1 MARYTGAVCRQCRR
15 AGEKLFLKGE
25 RCFTP
30 KCGVEKRRKTPGE
43 QQPRRRRASDWAV
56 QLREKQKARQS
67 YGVLERQFRRY
78 FGDALRMPG
87 ATGDNLLQLLERRLD
102 NVVYRLG
109 FGDSRAQARQRVLH
123 GHFTVNGRKVNIPS
137 YRVRPGE
144 VVAWK
149 AASKDR
155 RFAQD
160 ALRTVGQRP
169 IPLWID
175 LDRAQMT
182 ATVTRPPEA
191 ADIDS
196 RIETRMVVEFYSR

>member
-1 MARYTGAVCRQCRR
+1 MARYTGPVCRLCRR

-43 QQPRRRRASDWAV
+43 QQPRRRRASEWAL

-67 YGVLERQFRRY
+67 YGALERQFRKY
-78 FGDALRMPG
+78 FSDALRARG

-102 NVVYRLG
+102 NVVYRVG

-123 GHFTVNGRKVNIPS
+123 GHFRVNGRKVNIPS
-137 YRVRPGE
+137 YRVRAGE
-144 VVAWK
+144 TVTWK
-149 AASKDR
+149 DASKER
-155 RFAQD
+155 QFAQD
-160 ALRTVGQRP
+160 ALRTSGQRVVP
-169 IPLWID
+169 EWLS
-175 LDRAQMT
+175 LDKGEMT
-182 ATVTRPPEA
+182 ATVTRLPEP

-196 RIETRMVVEFYSR
+196 RIETRMVVEYYSR

>member
-155 RFAQD
+155 QFAQD

-182 ATVTRPPEA
+182 AAIMRPPEA